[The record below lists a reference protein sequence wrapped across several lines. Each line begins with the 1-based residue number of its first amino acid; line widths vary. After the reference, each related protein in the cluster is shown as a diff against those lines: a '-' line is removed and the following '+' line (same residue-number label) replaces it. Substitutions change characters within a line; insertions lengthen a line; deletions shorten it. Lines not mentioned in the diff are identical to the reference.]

1 MADPELKSLTASSVT
16 ETPDPLD
23 TPAPSALEYLAS
35 LHLSEEDLELLLG
48 EAPGLS
54 WVDMKEDVQSFFF
67 RLRHRVARLVCN
79 DQALKDSISNSVK
92 GGAEATWL
100 ALVVGLGFDPSM
112 IAAAALKPIAVGL
125 VVSGMRQLCRG
136 GS

>member
-1 MADPELKSLTASSVT
+1 MADPELKSLIASSVT

-23 TPAPSALEYLAS
+23 TPAPSALKYLAS
-35 LHLSEEDLELLLG
+35 LHLTEEDIELLLG

-54 WVDMKEDVQSFFF
+54 WADMREDVQSFFF
-67 RLRHRVARLVCN
+67 RLRRRVARIVCN
-79 DQALKDSISNSVK
+79 DKELRDSVSNSLK

-125 VVSGMRQLCRG
+125 VVSGVGQLCRER
-136 GS
+136 S